1 MRAWLRSVADT
12 ILGRVPGKASR
23 LDTATRMAM
32 DADFSYRSAPK
43 AAEQLHGR
51 ERDDDH
57 LVKPI
62 ESVADRA
69 LFEQLVRA
77 VNEAQDRDAEDER
90 RLYDPML
97 RARPLFSQRE
107 RLDPG
112 HNSRA

>member
-1 MRAWLRSVADT
+1 MRVRLRSIVDV

-32 DADFSYRSAPK
+32 DADFSYRREPTPPK
-43 AAEQLHGR
+43 LPRKG
-51 ERDDDH
+51 ERDDAH
-57 LVKPI
+57 LMKPI
-62 ESVADRA
+62 GSLADAA

-77 VNEAQDRDAEDER
+77 INEAQERDADDER

-97 RARPLFSQRE
+97 RVRPSFSRRE

-112 HNSRA
+112 LRF